1 MRDLRWENVDSSL
14 CRSRNLRSLH
24 AGIINA
30 RRFTGLC
37 SRNLRIYLLR
47 IKQYIR
53 QPVWQVT
60 LGGNSSGTISYQK
73 DQRESIRNFDKRN
86 IHIYTSFHVEDTIFL
101 VESRRT
107 STSTSLCEFLLEKSK
122 SIPIRRA

>member
-14 CRSRNLRSLH
+14 CRSSNLRSLH

-30 RRFTGLC
+30 KDIALRFSALPALLSFQRFTGLC

-86 IHIYTSFHVEDTIFL
+86 DTYIFTHL
-101 VESRRT
+101 SM
-107 STSTSLCEFLLEKSK
+107 
-122 SIPIRRA
+122 

>member
-86 IHIYTSFHVEDTIFL
+86 DTYIFTHL
-101 VESRRT
+101 SM
-107 STSTSLCEFLLEKSK
+107 
-122 SIPIRRA
+122 